1 MNFGK
6 SPQIEDL
13 NHCNLKILNP
23 SIKGDNIFLV
33 GDKVTLADLALATF
47 LSIGT
52 VVGKYPLG
60 RYQIPYITESFKV
73 HRLKLK

>member
-6 SPQIEDL
+6 SPQSLQSKDF
-13 NHCNLKILNP
+13 K

-60 RYQIPYITESFKV
+60 RYQIPYITESLKV